1 MILAFVPPQGFP
13 DQNQTT
19 LTNLYALTAQEILL
33 NSALAVVLGL
43 IVAAI
48 YRATHKG
55 LSYSQS
61 FTQTIVFV
69 SVVVALVMMV
79 IGASLARAF
88 ALVGALSIIRFRTV
102 VKDTKDTSFVFAAL
116 ALGMAA
122 GTSNYKLAGAGL
134 VFISGLAWFMHLT
147 NFGALYKSEFIL
159 RFVFDQAKDSTAYL
173 ERIKEAAKRS
183 NLLNIEPS
191 GDGQLLKL
199 TYDIQL
205 DKEADAQKFIASLSQ
220 VEGVSEV
227 IMIVSK
233 NDIDY

>member
-1 MILAFVPPQGFP
+1 MPIAFLLENPLETANSAADAFVALTLYRIILNSLLAVGLGMILAG
-13 DQNQTT
+13 
-19 LTNLYALTAQEILL
+19 
-33 NSALAVVLGL
+33 
-43 IVAAI
+43 I

-79 IGASLARAF
+79 IGSSLTRAF

-122 GTSNYKLAGAGL
+122 GTSNYRLAGVGL
-134 VFISGLAWFMHLT
+134 VLVSALSWFMHLA
-147 NFGALYKSEFIL
+147 NFGAVYKSEFIL
-159 RFVFDQAKDSTAYL
+159 RFVFDQDSDSSGYLGKIKDF
-173 ERIKEAAKRS
+173 AKRS
-183 NLLNIEPS
+183 SLLNIEPS
-191 GDGQLLKL
+191 GDGKLLKL

-205 DKEADAQKFIASLSQ
+205 DKDGDAQKFTGALSK
-220 VEGVSEV
+220 EPGVSEV
-227 IMIVSK
+227 ILIVSK